1 MNGIGLILAEAM
13 TSTLMPAMLVGI
25 TTSGDDEMG
34 LGSLNHWLIVLVVI
48 LLVFGTGKLRN
59 IGSDL
64 GNAVKGFKK
73 AMNDDDQPAVTENK
87 RIEASQD
94 VEDETH
100 RNK

>member
-1 MNGIGLILAEAM
+1 
-13 TSTLMPAMLVGI
+13 
-25 TTSGDDEMG
+25 MG

-73 AMNDDDQPAVTENK
+73 AMNDDDQPPSTENK